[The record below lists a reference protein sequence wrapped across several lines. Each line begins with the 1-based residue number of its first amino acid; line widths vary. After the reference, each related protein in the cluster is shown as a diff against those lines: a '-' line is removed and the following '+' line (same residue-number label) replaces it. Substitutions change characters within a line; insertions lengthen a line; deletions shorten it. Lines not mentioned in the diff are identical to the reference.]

1 MTLGDAPDL
10 SFGSSTGFSVAFW
23 IKASWGGGNDPVFI
37 GNKDWFTGGNQGWVI
52 AGQTDGSTWQWNWR
66 ASSSSRADFET
77 GGVIA
82 DGNWHHIAVTHD
94 RSGNAVFYHDGAPIG
109 AVSLV
114 SKTGSI
120 NSGLPTVIGADAR
133 FNYGAMNETRI
144 DDVAIWGRLLSATE
158 VAALYTSGATF
169 QTPWT
174 SWRTLHSVAL
184 ATEDPD
190 QDGIENLM
198 EYALDLGPNTP
209 APLSGRITSDLA
221 SDQYLRLT
229 ITKNPA
235 ATDLTY
241 TVEVTSDLINWTTI
255 DTVIEEDT
263 RTTLRVRDTQPTT
276 TANRR
281 FIRLRVSN

>member
-1 MTLGDAPDL
+1 M
-10 SFGSSTGFSVAFW
+10 SFGTSTFSVAVW

-120 NSGLPTVIGADAR
+120 TSGLPTVIGADAR

-144 DDVAIWGRLLSATE
+144 DDVAIWGRVLSDQDIATIAISPTPFEQWRIAHHNPAQLSNSLLSGPIA
-158 VAALYTSGATF
+158 
-169 QTPWT
+169 
-174 SWRTLHSVAL
+174 
-184 ATEDPD
+184 DPD
-190 QDGIENLM
+190 HDGVEHLM
-198 EYALDLGPNTP
+198 EYALGLDP
-209 APLSGRITSDLA
+209 SA
-221 SDQYLRLT
+221 SSPWGLKIVNDIEAIATDEHLRLT
-229 ITKNPA
+229 ITRNPL
-235 ATDLTY
+235 ATDVTFA
-241 TVEVTSDLINWTTI
+241 VEVSSDLLSWST
-255 DTVIEEDT
+255 EDT
-263 RTTLRVRDTQPTT
+263 AIETSTPTTLIVRDTIPIGPH
-276 TANRR
+276 NRR
-281 FIRLRVSN
+281 FIRLRVTQP